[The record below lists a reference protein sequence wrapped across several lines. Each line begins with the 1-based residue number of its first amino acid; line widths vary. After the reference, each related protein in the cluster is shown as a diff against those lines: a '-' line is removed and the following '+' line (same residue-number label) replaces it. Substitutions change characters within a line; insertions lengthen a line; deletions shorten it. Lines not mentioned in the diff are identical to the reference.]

1 VTVDNGLSW
10 NEMSPELQ
18 DIGSDLRDAIR
29 TGTVRSA
36 LLIAPPGHGK
46 TMLARG
52 LAGAIPLPMKGAE
65 LTDAMA
71 IYRLAGMDGSKLG
84 LTRPFRAPH
93 CTASV
98 AGMVGHG
105 WRPGELSLAHGG
117 MLFLDELPDFT
128 RSAMDA
134 VKYAMTNGE
143 IVLGGRPPLYLRAL
157 PARFVLVA
165 AMNPCLCGRAGA
177 KNTYRS
183 CECSPEAIR
192 KYMLRV
198 NIKFD
203 MTLRWG

>member
-1 VTVDNGLSW
+1 MNGLSW
-10 NEMSPELQ
+10 NEMSPDLQ
-18 DIGSDLRDAIR
+18 DVGSDLRDAIR

-71 IYRLAGMDGSKLG
+71 IYRLAGMDGSKFG

-134 VKYAMTNGE
+134 VKYAMVNGE
-143 IVLGGRPPLYLRAL
+143 IILSGKPPLHLRTL

-183 CECSPEAIR
+183 CECTPEAIR
-192 KYMLRV
+192 KYMLRA
-198 NIKFD
+198 NMEFD
-203 MTLRWG
+203 MTLRWGCR